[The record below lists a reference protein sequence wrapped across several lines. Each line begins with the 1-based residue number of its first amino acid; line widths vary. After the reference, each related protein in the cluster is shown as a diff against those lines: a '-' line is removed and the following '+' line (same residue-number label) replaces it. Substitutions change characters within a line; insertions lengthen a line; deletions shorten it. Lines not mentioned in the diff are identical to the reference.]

1 MGKVVRF
8 TGSKLLGSELRQL
21 RGGRTLDD
29 VVELSRTKLRTQG
42 FRAIGKGTL
51 SDIENGR
58 ALPNIESVFALSA
71 LYQIPATRFLNLLL
85 EENSASQVPPPES
98 DQGLHDAFVAAM
110 NEQRWSDALALAHH
124 GIARHATGWPRLQ
137 WRLNRAVVIG
147 ALGMRVDAI
156 NDLTACLESEDLPER
171 EAFKVH
177 RELTRMHVAVGQLKL
192 ADWHLSEAQRLL
204 PRDTAPLLR
213 AQLLESRI
221 ALALTRRTREL
232 KHSLVPLDEV
242 EAWIREARLL
252 LNEGDRTQSLMLDVY
267 QARVH
272 AMRGDV
278 RKAAAL
284 LRTTARAAEE
294 SDRPAVQTHAL
305 FRWGQ
310 ALLDADVEAGCK
322 LLVKAGEL
330 ASTRGLPEQAF
341 TAFLLL
347 AQRAGSEEQRE
358 HFRRKCQRLQPMID
372 ESSPAAREFQAMGRR
387 ETQ

>member
-98 DQGLHDAFVAAM
+98 DQALHDAFVAAM

-177 RELTRMHVAVGQLKL
+177 RELSRMHVAVGQLKL

-221 ALALTRRTREL
+221 ALALTRSRWG
-232 KHSLVPLDEV
+232 HEV
-242 EAWIREARLL
+242 AAYTLEDVESWIREARLL
-252 LNEGDRTQSLMLDVY
+252 AAESPSLLMTLRLHQGHAEAVKGKKRLAVEIARSVAADAAAQGLPLRETQALIEWSVFEGSGAT
-267 QARVH
+267 A
-272 AMRGDV
+272 
-278 RKAAAL
+278 RKALQRAF
-284 LRTTARAAEE
+284 ARA
-294 SDRPAVQTHAL
+294 T
-305 FRWGQ
+305 
-310 ALLDADVEAGCK
+310 DAG
-322 LLVKAGEL
+322 LV
-330 ASTRGLPEQAF
+330 EQAF
-341 TAFLLL
+341 VACVRL
-347 AQRAGSEEQRE
+347 ASIAESEDQRA
-358 HFRRKCQRLQPMID
+358 HHLRKATKLYPLV
-372 ESSPAAREFQAMGRR
+372 ESALPAAREYERLRAGAPR
-387 ETQ
+387 